1 MKVNVKLTGNLKD
14 KKIPENVL
22 KKAVDELNQKIKNGD
37 TVLGY
42 IHEHDGDRSLSN
54 VSHKIESVDLYGED
68 IVADIK
74 VASTP
79 RGKILET
86 FADCPGT
93 EFVVDGYCEAKDNV
107 VKKIDI
113 TSIDFSLKKV

>member
-22 KKAVDELNQKIKNGD
+22 KKAVDELNQRIKNGD
-37 TVLGY
+37 NVLGY
-42 IHEHDGDRSLSN
+42 IHDGNRNLSN

-86 FADCPGT
+86 LADCPGT
-93 EFVVDGYCEAKDNV
+93 EFVVNGYCEAKDNV

-113 TSIDFSLKKV
+113 TSIDFSLKNV

>member
-1 MKVNVKLTGNLKD
+1 MKVKVKLTGNLKD

-22 KKAVDELNQKIKNGD
+22 KKALDELNQKIKNGD

-42 IHEHDGDRSLSN
+42 INDGDRSLSN
-54 VSHKIESVDLYGED
+54 VSHKIESVDFYGED

-79 RGKILET
+79 KGKILET
-86 FADCPGT
+86 LADCHCT
-93 EFVVDGYCEAKDNV
+93 EFVVNGYYETKDSV
-107 VKKIDI
+107 VEKIDI
-113 TSIDFSLKKV
+113 ISVDFSPKNI

>member
-1 MKVNVKLTGNLKD
+1 MKVKVKLTGNLKD

-22 KKAVDELNQKIKNGD
+22 KKAVDDLNQKIKNGD

-42 IHEHDGDRSLSN
+42 IYDGDGSLSN
-54 VSHKIESVDLYGED
+54 VSHKIESVDLCGED

-79 RGKILET
+79 KGNFWKPLQIATVPNLW
-86 FADCPGT
+86 
-93 EFVVDGYCEAKDNV
+93 
-107 VKKIDI
+107 
-113 TSIDFSLKKV
+113 